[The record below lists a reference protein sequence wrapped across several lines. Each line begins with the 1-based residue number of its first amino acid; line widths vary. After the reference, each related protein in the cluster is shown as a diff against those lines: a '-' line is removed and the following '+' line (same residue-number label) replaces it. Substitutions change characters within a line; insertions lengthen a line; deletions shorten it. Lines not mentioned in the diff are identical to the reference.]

1 MTLMTEGKTL
11 VGGEGEE
18 GAAPQA
24 AMPQIEKERSWAKPK
39 QLPAGPKK
47 KRPLGRLFSSFNLKC
62 RPRSWHQTGDA
73 APLPMVTRSLVNC
86 LPGITITILTITTY

>member
-11 VGGEGEE
+11 VGGEE

-39 QLPAGPKK
+39 QLPAGPRK
-47 KRPLGRLFSSFNLKC
+47 KRPLGRLFSSSK
-62 RPRSWHQTGDA
+62 
-73 APLPMVTRSLVNC
+73 
-86 LPGITITILTITTY
+86 

>member
-39 QLPAGPKK
+39 QVPAGPRK
-47 KRPLGRLFSSFNLKC
+47 KRPLGRLFSSQIYNIRIKYVGLFC
-62 RPRSWHQTGDA
+62 FIQYEP
-73 APLPMVTRSLVNC
+73 
-86 LPGITITILTITTY
+86 